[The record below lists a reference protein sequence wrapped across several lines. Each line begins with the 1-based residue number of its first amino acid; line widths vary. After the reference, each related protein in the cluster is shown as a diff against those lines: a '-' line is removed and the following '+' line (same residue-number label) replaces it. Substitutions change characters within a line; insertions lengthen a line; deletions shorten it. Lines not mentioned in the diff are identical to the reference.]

1 MILQL
6 IYFEHEFVLSYINY
20 VYIYIAFVPPERSR
34 TLSRYRYNSTLLKI
48 KIAIKI
54 DYIFRGPDTII
65 FSFRRS
71 LPPKYFY

>member
-20 VYIYIAFVPPERSR
+20 VYRNTETKPDVVPI
-34 TLSRYRYNSTLLKI
+34 LVQKYFIKI
-48 KIAIKI
+48 KITIKVE
-54 DYIFRGPDTII
+54 YIFRGPDTII
-65 FSFRRS
+65 FSFGRS